1 MLFLHW
7 GGLMCFMA
15 TSRANSCGWPTHR
28 CGIATTQLYSRG
40 HAAKEEKLK
49 SLLTVAQEMN
59 WHPCDCP
66 CKLIA
71 YRRSKWTMNALAIKM
86 QIALSFSIWGLCGH
100 IHMRVGPGQSQSC
113 PHNTNSRFRSMI
125 FAILRLDFNWI
136 YTGGLVKIAPE
147 RHEDQVFLPAYPW
160 LRWSWD

>member
-71 YRRSKWTMNALAIKM
+71 YRISKWTMNALAIKM

-136 YTGGLVKIAPE
+136 YTGGLVKITPT
-147 RHEDQVFLPAYPW
+147 VNCW
-160 LRWSWD
+160 